1 MAAKHLKSWNGGVPN
16 GPTFHLEFGTP
27 VAAPRGRAQRPRRAR
42 QHGAPLGPDTD
53 LIAQLEGL
61 RPGAPAEARVTSSS
75 TESQSVSCRP

>member
-1 MAAKHLKSWNGGVPN
+1 
-16 GPTFHLEFGTP
+16 
-27 VAAPRGRAQRPRRAR
+27 
-42 QHGAPLGPDTD
+42 LGPDTD